1 MLLETRNLLELKPGF
16 NQSIKY
22 IEESSRE
29 IMRASYDDGV
39 WGDLS
44 HHKYRNCADLT
55 RICIAISISISSQL
69 LFPIQTLLVYT
80 STLSSHVNINHSI
93 PHWQEKLTP
102 NTLSLL
108 QLFKF
113 LLETENNYDGKLYSP
128 WIFKLKLLSPASL
141 WVSPQTQSEQ
151 GW

>member
-55 RICIAISISISSQL
+55 RICIAISISQL
-69 LFPIQTLLVYT
+69 SAIVSHLDLTGPYLYTL
-80 STLSSHVNINHSI
+80 
-93 PHWQEKLTP
+93 
-102 NTLSLL
+102 
-108 QLFKF
+108 
-113 LLETENNYDGKLYSP
+113 
-128 WIFKLKLLSPASL
+128 
-141 WVSPQTQSEQ
+141 
-151 GW
+151 